1 MFIPLEPILGFT
13 CATVSTFALW
23 LAQSE
28 IVIPEPAKTW
38 IETGGTA
45 GLIGGLSFGCITL
58 WKANQAQKKEMA
70 ELNKEIR
77 SDWKTQNDRLI
88 ATLEKLDSRH

>member
-1 MFIPLEPILGFT
+1 MYIPIEPILGFT

-23 LAQSE
+23 LAQTE
-28 IVIPEPAKTW
+28 MAIPEPAKKW
-38 IETGGTA
+38 IETGGTV
-45 GLIGGLSFGCITL
+45 GLISGLSFGCVTL

-77 SDWKTQNDRLI
+77 SDWKAQNDRLI
-88 ATLEKLDSRH
+88 ATLEKLEK

>member
-1 MFIPLEPILGFT
+1 M
-13 CATVSTFALW
+13 A
-23 LAQSE
+23 
-28 IVIPEPAKTW
+28 IPEPAKGW

-45 GLIGGLSFGCITL
+45 GLIGGLAFGCITL
-58 WKANQAQKKEMA
+58 WKANQVQKKEMA

-88 ATLEKLDSRH
+88 ATLEKLDSKH